1 MFSLYLFAL
10 IVGGALLLFS
20 LFGGSDHSDS
30 DLAHDGAHSP
40 VKWLSIRTA
49 IYFLF
54 VFGGVG
60 AILTRTWPPAM
71 MPIILG
77 LSLAAGL
84 GVGAAVSAAFAYLRK
99 TESGY
104 RDSDDS
110 FIGLSAQVT
119 LPIGEA
125 RLGKV
130 LVRRADRSFELL
142 AQPYDKTAGSGPPSD
157 WKDVV
162 IVDMARG
169 TAVVAPLDD
178 PAVRELASVN
188 QL

>member
-20 LFGGSDHSDS
+20 LFGGSDHTDT
-30 DLAHDGAHSP
+30 DLGPDGPHSP
-40 VKWLSIRTA
+40 VQWLSMRTA

-60 AILTRTWPPAM
+60 AILTRTWAPAT
-71 MPIILG
+71 MPLILG
-77 LSLAAGL
+77 ISLAAGA
-84 GVGAAVSAAFAYLRK
+84 GIGAAVSAAFAYLRK

-104 RDSDDS
+104 RDGDDS
-110 FIGLSAQVT
+110 FIGLSASVT
-119 LPIGEA
+119 LPIGPG

-130 LVRRADRSFELL
+130 LVRRADRTFELL
-142 AQPYDKTAGSGPPSD
+142 AQPYDKTAGGRPPSD
-157 WKDVV
+157 WKDVI
-162 IVDMARG
+162 IVEMARG
-169 TAVVAPLDD
+169 TAVVAPMDD